1 VKADRYPDG
10 ANMSDIQKPAE
21 PQAPTGSVVYGER
34 PLLEQEPPTVWPQ
47 GEPALE
53 EILPIASRLAINPHY
68 QGRGVTAAFL
78 DSGFYAHPDL
88 IQPRCR
94 IRRYYD
100 LINDKEGLEHIINPD
115 NTMWHGMMTSTVA
128 AGNGFL
134 SDGKFKSLAPE
145 MDVVLVKVGHLSR
158 VKHDDIARGI
168 RWVIQHKDALGIRVL
183 NISAGGDY
191 EASYLVDPLCQAAE
205 DAVRAGITV
214 VCAVGNAAHGHNRVI
229 APASTPAVITVG
241 GLDDRGDP
249 RLGRMGTYW
258 SCFGPTIDGLQKPE
272 VMAPAIWVV
281 APILP
286 GTPTAQEAALLTLLD
301 KTPDE
306 ELSRVLGDHV
316 GIIQELD
323 AVKNDEPYLIRQLI
337 GSKLR
342 DQKVVSGAY
351 KHVDGTSFAAPIV
364 TSIVGQMLEANPR
377 LSPSEVKRILIAT
390 ARRLPSVAVERQG
403 WGVVQPAAAIAEAE
417 RRR

>member
-1 VKADRYPDG
+1 
-10 ANMSDIQKPAE
+10 MSDPAKPPAD
-21 PQAPTGSVVYGER
+21 VVYGER
-34 PLLEQEPPTVWPQ
+34 PLLEQEPHTIWPQ

-53 EILPIASRLAINPHY
+53 EIRPIADRLAVNPKY

-78 DSGFYAHPDL
+78 DSGFFAHPDL
-88 IQPRCR
+88 THPRNR
-94 IRRYYD
+94 IRWYYD
-100 LINDKEGLEHIINPD
+100 LINNQEGMDLIRKPD
-115 NTMWHGMMTSTVA
+115 NSMWHGMMTSTVA
-128 AGNGFL
+128 AGNGFN
-134 SDGKFKSLAPE
+134 SGGKYKSLAPE

-168 RWVIQHKDALGIRVL
+168 RWVIERKNELGIRIL

-191 EASYLVDPLCQAAE
+191 EASYLVDPICQAAE
-205 DAVRAGITV
+205 EAVRAGITV
-214 VCAVGNAAHGHNRVI
+214 VCAVGNAAHGKHRVI
-229 APASTPAVITVG
+229 SPASTPAVITVG

-258 SCFGPTIDGLQKPE
+258 SCYGPTIDGLQKPE

-286 GTPTAQEAALLTLLD
+286 DTPTAQEAALLTLLD
-301 KTPDE
+301 KTPDA
-306 ELSRVLGDHV
+306 ELSQVVDKHP
-316 GIIQELD
+316 GIIRELD

-337 GSKLR
+337 GSKLK
-342 DQKVVSGAY
+342 DQKVVSGGY

-364 TSIVGQMLEANPR
+364 TSIVGTMLEANPK
-377 LSPSEVKRILIAT
+377 LTPWEVKRILIDT

-403 WGVVQPAAAIAEAE
+403 WGVVQPAAAITEAE

>member
-1 VKADRYPDG
+1 RNRTGIVRATT
-10 ANMSDIQKPAE
+10 MSDPAKPA
-21 PQAPTGSVVYGER
+21 ADIVYGER
-34 PLLEQEPPTVWPQ
+34 PLLEQEPHTIWPQ

-53 EILPIASRLAINPHY
+53 EIRPIADRLAVNPKY

-78 DSGFYAHPDL
+78 DSGFFAHPDL
-88 IQPRCR
+88 THPRNR
-94 IRRYYD
+94 IRWYYD
-100 LINDKEGLEHIINPD
+100 LINNHEGLDHIRKPD
-115 NTMWHGMMTSTVA
+115 NSMWHGMMTSTVA
-128 AGNGFL
+128 AGNGFN
-134 SDGKFKSLAPE
+134 SGGKYKSLAPE

-158 VKHDDIARGI
+158 VKHDDIVRGI
-168 RWVIQHKDALGIRVL
+168 RWVIERKNQLGIRIL

-191 EASYLVDPLCQAAE
+191 EASYLVDPICQAAE

-214 VCAVGNAAHGHNRVI
+214 VCAVGNAAHGKHRVI

-258 SCFGPTIDGLQKPE
+258 SCYGPTIDGLQKPE

-286 GTPTAQEAALLTLLD
+286 DTPTAQEADLLTLLD
-301 KTPDE
+301 KTPDA
-306 ELSRVLGDHV
+306 ELAQVLDKRG
-316 GIIQELD
+316 GIIRELD

-337 GSKLR
+337 GSKLK
-342 DQKVVSGAY
+342 DQKVVSGGY

-364 TSIVGQMLEANPR
+364 TSIVGTMLEANPK
-377 LSPSEVKRILIAT
+377 LTPSEVKRILIDT
-390 ARRLPSVAVERQG
+390 ARRLPNVAVERQG
-403 WGVVQPAAAIAEAE
+403 WGVVQPAAAVSEAE

>member
-1 VKADRYPDG
+1 
-10 ANMSDIQKPAE
+10 MSDTAKPA
-21 PQAPTGSVVYGER
+21 GNIVYGER

-47 GEPALE
+47 GEPTRE
-53 EILPIASRLAINPHY
+53 EILPIADRLAVNPHY

-88 IQPRCR
+88 MEPRCR

-100 LINDKEGLEHIINPD
+100 LINNQEGLDLIRKPD

-128 AGNGFL
+128 AGNGFN
-134 SDGKFKSLAPE
+134 SGGKFKSLAPE

-168 RWVIQHKDALGIRVL
+168 RWVIERKDELGIRVL

-191 EASYLVDPLCQAAE
+191 EASYLVDPICQAAE

-214 VCAVGNAAHGHNRVI
+214 VCAVGNAAHGKHRVI

-286 GTPTAQEAALLTLLD
+286 DTPTAQEAELLHLLD
-301 KTPDE
+301 QTPDA
-306 ELSRVLGDHV
+306 ELSQVLSKHR
-316 GIIQELD
+316 GIIRELD
-323 AVKNDEPYLIRQLI
+323 SVKDDEPYLIRQLI
-337 GSKLR
+337 GSKLK
-342 DQKVVSGAY
+342 DQKVVSGGY

-403 WGVVQPAAAIAEAE
+403 WGVVQPAAAITEAE

>member
-1 VKADRYPDG
+1 
-10 ANMSDIQKPAE
+10 MSDPAKPPAD
-21 PQAPTGSVVYGER
+21 VIYGER
-34 PLLEQEPPTVWPQ
+34 PLLEQEPHTIWPQ

-53 EILPIASRLAINPHY
+53 EIRPIADRLAVNPKY

-78 DSGFYAHPDL
+78 DSGFFAHPDL
-88 IQPRCR
+88 THPRNR
-94 IRRYYD
+94 IRWYYD
-100 LINDKEGLEHIINPD
+100 LINNQEGMDLIRKPD
-115 NTMWHGMMTSTVA
+115 NSMWHGMMTSTVA
-128 AGNGFL
+128 AGNGFN
-134 SDGKFKSLAPE
+134 SGGKYKSLAPE

-168 RWVIQHKDALGIRVL
+168 RWVIERKNELGIRIL

-191 EASYLVDPLCQAAE
+191 EASYLVDPICQAAE
-205 DAVRAGITV
+205 EAVRAGITV
-214 VCAVGNAAHGHNRVI
+214 VCAVGNAAHGKHRVI
-229 APASTPAVITVG
+229 SPASTPAVITVG

-258 SCFGPTIDGLQKPE
+258 SCYGPTIDGLQKPE

-286 GTPTAQEAALLTLLD
+286 DTPTAQEAALLTLLD
-301 KTPDE
+301 KTPDA
-306 ELSRVLGDHV
+306 ELSQVVDKHP
-316 GIIQELD
+316 GIIRELD

-337 GSKLR
+337 GSKLK
-342 DQKVVSGAY
+342 DQKVVSGGY

-364 TSIVGQMLEANPR
+364 TSIVGTMLEANPK
-377 LSPSEVKRILIAT
+377 LTPWEVKRILIDT

-403 WGVVQPAAAIAEAE
+403 WGVVQPAAAITEAE

>member
-1 VKADRYPDG
+1 
-10 ANMSDIQKPAE
+10 MSDTSKKPA
-21 PQAPTGSVVYGER
+21 GDVVYGER

-53 EILPIASRLAINPHY
+53 EILPIAQRLAVNPHY
-68 QGRGVTAAFL
+68 QGRGITAAFL

-88 IQPRCR
+88 MEPRCR

-100 LINDKEGLEHIINPD
+100 LVNDREGLDLIRTPD
-115 NTMWHGMMTSTVA
+115 NSMWHGMMTSTVA

-168 RWVIQHKDALGIRVL
+168 RWVIAHKDALGIRVL

-191 EASYLVDPLCQAAE
+191 EASYLVDPICHAAE

-214 VCAVGNAAHGHNRVI
+214 VCAVGNAAHGKHRVI
-229 APASTPAVITVG
+229 SPASTPAVITVG

-258 SCFGPTIDGLQKPE
+258 SCFGPTLDGLQKPE

-286 GTPTAQEAALLTLLD
+286 DTPTAQEAELLTLLD
-301 KTPDE
+301 ATPDAG
-306 ELSRVLGDHV
+306 LSRVLGERG
-316 GIIQELD
+316 GIIRELD
-323 AVKNDEPYLIRQLI
+323 AVKDDEPYLIRQLI

-342 DQKVVSGAY
+342 DQKVVLGGY

-377 LSPSEVKRILIAT
+377 LSPAEVKRILIDT
-390 ARRLPSVAVERQG
+390 ARRLPNVAVERQG
-403 WGVVQPAAAIAEAE
+403 WGVVQPAAAITEAE

>member
-1 VKADRYPDG
+1 
-10 ANMSDIQKPAE
+10 MSDFSKPAG
-21 PQAPTGSVVYGER
+21 AVVYGER
-34 PLLEQEPPTVWPQ
+34 PLLEQEPPTIWPQ
-47 GEPALE
+47 GEPAKE
-53 EILPIASRLAINPHY
+53 EILPIAQRLAINPHY
-68 QGRGVTAAFL
+68 QGRGITAAFL
-78 DSGFYAHPDL
+78 DSGFFAHPDL
-88 IQPRCR
+88 MEPRCR

-100 LINDKEGLEHIINPD
+100 LINDKEGLDLIRKPD
-115 NTMWHGMMTSTVA
+115 NSMWHGMMTSTVA

-168 RWVIQHKDALGIRVL
+168 RWVIAHKDELGIRVL

-191 EASYLVDPLCQAAE
+191 EASYLADPICQAAE

-214 VCAVGNAAHGHNRVI
+214 VCAVGNAAHGRNQVI

-286 GTPTAQEAALLTLLD
+286 DTPTAQEAELLTLLD
-301 KTPDE
+301 KTPDS
-306 ELSRVLGDHV
+306 ELGRVLSQHV
-316 GIIQELD
+316 GIIRELD

-337 GSKLR
+337 GSKVR
-342 DQKVVSGAY
+342 DQKVISGAY

-364 TSIVGQMLEANPR
+364 ASIVAQMLEANPR
-377 LSPSEVKRILIAT
+377 LSPTDVKRILIAT

-403 WGVVQPAAAIAEAE
+403 WGVVQPAAAITEAE

>member
-1 VKADRYPDG
+1 
-10 ANMSDIQKPAE
+10 MSDTPKPATE
-21 PQAPTGSVVYGER
+21 VVYGER
-34 PLLEQEPPTVWPQ
+34 PLLEQEPHTVWPQ
-47 GEPALE
+47 GEPAKE

-78 DSGFYAHPDL
+78 DSGFFAHPDL
-88 IQPRCR
+88 MQPRCR

-100 LINDKEGLEHIINPD
+100 LLNVKEGIEHITTPD
-115 NTMWHGMMTSTVA
+115 NSMWHGMMTSTVA

-145 MDVVLVKVGHLSR
+145 MDVVLVKVGHMAR

-168 RWVIQHKDALGIRVL
+168 RWVTDHKEALGINIL

-191 EASYLVDPLCQAAE
+191 EASYLVDPICKAAE
-205 DAVRAGITV
+205 EAVRAGITV
-214 VCAVGNAAHGHNRVI
+214 VCAVGNAAGGKHRVI

-258 SCFGPTIDGLQKPE
+258 SCYGPTIDGLQKPE

-286 GTPTAQEAALLTLLD
+286 GTPTAQEAELLALLDT
-301 KTPDE
+301 TPDT
-306 ELSRVLGDHV
+306 ELSKVLASRT
-316 GIIQELD
+316 GIIRELD
-323 AVKNDEPYLIRQLI
+323 AVKDDEPYLIRQLI
-337 GSKLR
+337 GSKVR
-342 DQKVVSGAY
+342 DQKVISGSY

-364 TSIVGQMLEANPR
+364 TSIVAQMLEANPK
-377 LSPSEVKRILIAT
+377 LTPAELKRILIDT

-417 RRR
+417 RRKQSA